1 MSAEVTRNDIPSH
14 KVDIL
19 SSDILI
25 NATLT
30 VSSMMPFRYTRLL
43 TAAVLAALVL
53 LMVAAGCT
61 GTGSTVSGNAA
72 GEEATI
78 TDGFGRSVTVP
89 SAPQSVVCSG
99 SGCLRYL
106 VYLQG
111 QDLAVGVDDIEKKEQ
126 AIEGR
131 PYALAYGPQFKG
143 LPLIGEFRGK
153 DDPEKIIGVGPDL
166 IFKTGSSG
174 TAYGTS
180 AAEADKL
187 EAKTGIPVVAF
198 PYGSL
203 RNDAEKAEMYGGLRT
218 MGQVL
223 GREDRAE
230 EVIAYIDATMAD
242 LERRTADIP
251 ETDQKRVYVGGVSSA
266 GAHGIIS
273 TEPAYP
279 PFSWVHAKNVAA
291 GLGTAHADVAKE
303 ALVDWNPDYI
313 FIDAGTLQT
322 EGDGAI
328 GELKNDAA
336 LAGLSAAKEGRVY
349 GVLPYNFYSTN
360 YETVLADAYFIGKT
374 LYPDRFAD
382 VDPVKKADEIYTFFL
397 GKPVFSDLNSQYN
410 DLGFTAI
417 PL

>member
-1 MSAEVTRNDIPSH
+1 
-14 KVDIL
+14 
-19 SSDILI
+19 
-25 NATLT
+25 
-30 VSSMMPFRYTRLL
+30 LL
-43 TAAVLAALVL
+43 TAAALAAVVL

-61 GTGSTVSGNAA
+61 GTSSTTGGSAA
-72 GEEATI
+72 GKEITI
-78 TDGFGRSVTVP
+78 TDGFGRSVTAP
-89 SAPQSVVCSG
+89 SPPESVICSG

-106 VYLQG
+106 VYLQA
-111 QDLAVGVDDIEKKEQ
+111 QDLVVGVDDIEKKDQ

-131 PYALAYGPQFKG
+131 PYALAYGSKFKG

-153 DDPEKIIGVGPDL
+153 DDPEKIISIGPDV
-166 IFKTGSSG
+166 IFKTGSTG

-187 EAKTGIPVVAF
+187 EDKTGIPVVAF

-203 RNDAEKAEMYGGLRT
+203 RNDAEKAEMYSGLRA
-218 MGQVL
+218 MGKVL
-223 GREDRAE
+223 GKSDRAE
-230 EVIAYIDATMAD
+230 EVIGYIDATMTD

-251 ETDQKRVYVGGVSSA
+251 EASQKTVYVGGISSA

-279 PFSWVHAKNVAA
+279 PFLWVHAKNVAT

-303 ALVDWNPDYI
+303 ALVNWDPEYI
-313 FIDAGTLQT
+313 FVDVGTTQM
-322 EGDGAI
+322 ESGGAI

-336 LAGLSAAKEGRVY
+336 LKGLSAAKNGKVY
-349 GVLPYNFYSTN
+349 GVLPYNFYNTN
-360 YETVLADAYFIGKT
+360 YETVLADAYFVGKT

-382 VDPVKKADEIYTFFL
+382 VDPVKKADEIYTFL
-397 GKPVFSDLNSQYN
+397 VGKPVFGDLNRQYN
-410 DLGFTAI
+410 NLGFAAI

>member
-1 MSAEVTRNDIPSH
+1 
-14 KVDIL
+14 
-19 SSDILI
+19 
-25 NATLT
+25 
-30 VSSMMPFRYTRLL
+30 MMFFRYTRLL
-43 TAAVLAALVL
+43 TAAALAAVVL

-61 GTGSTVSGNAA
+61 GTSSTTGGSAA
-72 GEEATI
+72 GKEITI
-78 TDGFGRSVTVP
+78 TDGFGRSVTAP
-89 SAPQSVVCSG
+89 SPPESVICSG

-106 VYLQG
+106 VYLQA
-111 QDLAVGVDDIEKKEQ
+111 QDLVVGVDDIEKKDQ

-131 PYALAYGPQFKG
+131 PYALAYGSKFKG

-153 DDPEKIIGVGPDL
+153 DDPEKIISIGPDV
-166 IFKTGSSG
+166 IFKTGSTG

-187 EAKTGIPVVAF
+187 EDKTGIPVVAF

-203 RNDAEKAEMYGGLRT
+203 RNDAEKAEMYSGLRA
-218 MGQVL
+218 MGKVL
-223 GREDRAE
+223 GKSDRAE
-230 EVIAYIDATMAD
+230 EVIGYIDATMTD

-251 ETDQKRVYVGGVSSA
+251 EASQKTVYVGGISSA

-279 PFSWVHAKNVAA
+279 PFLWVHAKNVAT

-303 ALVDWNPDYI
+303 ALVNWDPEYI
-313 FIDAGTLQT
+313 FVDVGTTQM
-322 EGDGAI
+322 ESGGAI

-336 LAGLSAAKEGRVY
+336 LKGLSAAKNGKVY
-349 GVLPYNFYSTN
+349 GVLPYNFYNTN
-360 YETVLADAYFIGKT
+360 YETVLADAYFVGKT

-382 VDPVKKADEIYTFFL
+382 VDPVKKADEIYTFL
-397 GKPVFSDLNSQYN
+397 VGKPVFGDLNRQYN
-410 DLGFTAI
+410 NLGFAAI